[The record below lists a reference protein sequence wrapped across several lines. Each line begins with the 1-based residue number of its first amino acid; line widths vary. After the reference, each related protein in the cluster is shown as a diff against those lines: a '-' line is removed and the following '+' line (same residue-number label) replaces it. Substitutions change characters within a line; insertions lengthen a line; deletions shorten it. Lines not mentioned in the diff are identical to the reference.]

1 MRTPFL
7 PVFVITLATG
17 VMANM
22 HYRHHHEPLHELE
35 TVLNLDD
42 DSFDTALASWNR
54 MDEFKSAIWLLW
66 FHTSSDTTHI
76 DGPMPSTSDGVHV
89 ASFAMRRS
97 SRTMRRLGVQIIPS
111 FACLNYSRQK
121 LYRYPEPFKEGGY
134 KWESLIEYCRNPPD
148 SAVGYDI
155 PQPESIWVRWERQLY
170 RNRPLQLTVI
180 ILLVVGMGSLVGWVL
195 VRLMP
200 PTDPTYARVGTKED

>member
-121 LYRYPEPFKEGGY
+121 LYRYPEPFKEGDTNGNLSSSIVVIHPIPLWGMIY
-134 KWESLIEYCRNPPD
+134 PNPNQFGC
-148 SAVGYDI
+148 VGNDNSTGI
-155 PQPESIWVRWERQLY
+155 GHCNSR
-170 RNRPLQLTVI
+170 
-180 ILLVVGMGSLVGWVL
+180 
-195 VRLMP
+195 
-200 PTDPTYARVGTKED
+200 